1 MFRKPITMT
10 WRRSV
15 FSARSRSLSGG
26 SEFFSGS
33 GRVTMQQ
40 DESSG
45 IAVVTLDN
53 PGKKN
58 AFLGKFVDAIHI
70 LSRLEKDILFLF
82 YFFVCNFFFW
92 GGVIFFFFS
101 FFFSVFLI
109 SFQDV
114 YFSLYMN
121 IYLKTNFKLAI
132 YLYFQFENFSNFY
145 SREIY
150 ILFTSEFISAD
161 FITRFSD

>member
-1 MFRKPITMT
+1 M
-10 WRRSV
+10 

-40 DESSG
+40 DEFSG

-58 AFLGKFVDAIHI
+58 ALSGKFVDAIHI

-82 YFFVCNFFFW
+82 YFLCVIFLFGGGGDFLFFLNFFSQ
-92 GGVIFFFFS
+92 FS
-101 FFFSVFLI
+101 GRVLFL
-109 SFQDV
+109 V
-114 YFSLYMN
+114 YEHL
-121 IYLKTNFKLAI
+121 LKN
-132 YLYFQFENFSNFY
+132 
-145 SREIY
+145 
-150 ILFTSEFISAD
+150 
-161 FITRFSD
+161 

>member
-40 DESSG
+40 DEFSG

-58 AFLGKFVDAIHI
+58 ALSGKFVDAIHT
-70 LSRLEKDILFLF
+70 LSRLEKDIFFLF
-82 YFFVCNFFFW
+82 YFFVCIFFYLGGGLIFYFFLGFFFRC
-92 GGVIFFFFS
+92 FS
-101 FFFSVFLI
+101 QFSGRVLFL
-109 SFQDV
+109 V
-114 YFSLYMN
+114 YEHL
-121 IYLKTNFKLAI
+121 LKN
-132 YLYFQFENFSNFY
+132 
-145 SREIY
+145 
-150 ILFTSEFISAD
+150 
-161 FITRFSD
+161 

>member
-1 MFRKPITMT
+1 M
-10 WRRSV
+10 

-58 AFLGKFVDAIHI
+58 ALSGRFVDVIHI
-70 LSRLEKDILFLF
+70 LSRLEESQIVFVLFFCFKLCFCILF
-82 YFFVCNFFFW
+82 
-92 GGVIFFFFS
+92 
-101 FFFSVFLI
+101 
-109 SFQDV
+109 
-114 YFSLYMN
+114 
-121 IYLKTNFKLAI
+121 
-132 YLYFQFENFSNFY
+132 
-145 SREIY
+145 
-150 ILFTSEFISAD
+150 
-161 FITRFSD
+161 

>member
-40 DESSG
+40 DEFSG

-58 AFLGKFVDAIHI
+58 ALSGKFVDAIHT
-70 LSRLEKDILFLF
+70 LSRLEKDIFFLF
-82 YFFVCNFFFW
+82 YFFVCIFFYLGGGGVDFLFFFR
-92 GGVIFFFFS
+92 FFF
-101 FFFSVFLI
+101 
-109 SFQDV
+109 
-114 YFSLYMN
+114 
-121 IYLKTNFKLAI
+121 
-132 YLYFQFENFSNFY
+132 
-145 SREIY
+145 
-150 ILFTSEFISAD
+150 
-161 FITRFSD
+161 

>member
-40 DESSG
+40 DEFSG

-58 AFLGKFVDAIHI
+58 ALSGKFVDAIHT
-70 LSRLEKDILFLF
+70 LSRLEKDIFFLF
-82 YFFVCNFFFW
+82 YFFVCIFFYLW
-92 GGVIFFFFS
+92 GGLIFDFFLG
-101 FFFSVFLI
+101 FFL

-121 IYLKTNFKLAI
+121 IYLKN
-132 YLYFQFENFSNFY
+132 
-145 SREIY
+145 
-150 ILFTSEFISAD
+150 LF
-161 FITRFSD
+161 

>member
-58 AFLGKFVDAIHI
+58 ALSGKFVDAIHI
-70 LSRLEKDILFLF
+70 FSRLEKDILFLF
-82 YFFVCNFFFW
+82 YFLCVFFFIW
-92 GGVIFFFFS
+92 GGGGWFDFFFFFS
-101 FFFSVFLI
+101 FFLIFFLSVFRTCTFPCI
-109 SFQDV
+109 
-114 YFSLYMN
+114 
-121 IYLKTNFKLAI
+121 
-132 YLYFQFENFSNFY
+132 
-145 SREIY
+145 
-150 ILFTSEFISAD
+150 
-161 FITRFSD
+161 

>member
-58 AFLGKFVDAIHI
+58 ALSGKFVDAIHI
-70 LSRLEKDILFLF
+70 FSRLEKDILFLF
-82 YFFVCNFFFW
+82 YFLCVIFLFGE
-92 GGVIFFFFS
+92 GGWFDFFFFFR
-101 FFFSVFLI
+101 FFLIFFLSVFRTCTFPCI
-109 SFQDV
+109 
-114 YFSLYMN
+114 
-121 IYLKTNFKLAI
+121 
-132 YLYFQFENFSNFY
+132 
-145 SREIY
+145 
-150 ILFTSEFISAD
+150 
-161 FITRFSD
+161 

>member
-15 FSARSRSLSGG
+15 YSARSRSLSGG
-26 SEFFSGS
+26 SEIFSGS

-58 AFLGKFVDAIHI
+58 ALSGRFVDVIHI
-70 LSRLEKDILFLF
+70 LSRLEKAKLFLF
-82 YFFVCNFFFW
+82 YFFCFKLCFCILFLV
-92 GGVIFFFFS
+92 S
-101 FFFSVFLI
+101 FYHFLFL
-109 SFQDV
+109 SFQ
-114 YFSLYMN
+114 
-121 IYLKTNFKLAI
+121 
-132 YLYFQFENFSNFY
+132 
-145 SREIY
+145 
-150 ILFTSEFISAD
+150 
-161 FITRFSD
+161 

>member
-40 DESSG
+40 DEFSG

-58 AFLGKFVDAIHI
+58 ALSGKFVDAIHT
-70 LSRLEKDILFLF
+70 LSRLEKDIFFLF
-82 YFFVCNFFFW
+82 YFFVCIFFLFVGGLIFDFFLGFFFR
-92 GGVIFFFFS
+92 FFS
-101 FFFSVFLI
+101 QFSGRVLFL
-109 SFQDV
+109 V
-114 YFSLYMN
+114 YEHL
-121 IYLKTNFKLAI
+121 LKKL
-132 YLYFQFENFSNFY
+132 
-145 SREIY
+145 
-150 ILFTSEFISAD
+150 ILN
-161 FITRFSD
+161 

>member
-1 MFRKPITMT
+1 M
-10 WRRSV
+10 

-58 AFLGKFVDAIHI
+58 ALSGKFVDAIHI
-70 LSRLEKDILFLF
+70 FSRLEKDILFLF
-82 YFFVCNFFFW
+82 YFFVCNFFYL
-92 GGVIFFFFS
+92 GGGGWFDYFFFLGFFLFFFS
-101 FFFSVFLI
+101 QFSGRVLFL
-109 SFQDV
+109 V
-114 YFSLYMN
+114 YEHL
-121 IYLKTNFKLAI
+121 LKKM
-132 YLYFQFENFSNFY
+132 
-145 SREIY
+145 
-150 ILFTSEFISAD
+150 ILN
-161 FITRFSD
+161 

>member
-1 MFRKPITMT
+1 M
-10 WRRSV
+10 

-40 DESSG
+40 DEFSG

-58 AFLGKFVDAIHI
+58 ALSGKFVDAIHI

-82 YFFVCNFFFW
+82 YFLC
-92 GGVIFFFFS
+92 VIF
-101 FFFSVFLI
+101 
-109 SFQDV
+109 
-114 YFSLYMN
+114 
-121 IYLKTNFKLAI
+121 
-132 YLYFQFENFSNFY
+132 
-145 SREIY
+145 
-150 ILFTSEFISAD
+150 LFGGGG
-161 FITRFSD
+161 